1 MRHHSLQSTV
11 TLVRRSHNAIQCKNG
26 HCRRFEQRSEIHP
39 NFLVPLCVSSCSLF
53 LFLPFVVVA
62 CVSFF
67 VVCFV
72 VEKRCHPK
80 AANTTPPQH
89 GHTHADSTH
98 WTASAREGA
107 RGGGD
112 LRWNTRRVC
121 GCVCVCVW
129 FARCVLGWVCVV
141 SVWIGHMYNTSTQ
154 LQTVAR
160 CLRRPTTTET
170 DNTDNKRG
178 GTKTQ
183 RGETKDAY

>member
-1 MRHHSLQSTV
+1 MRH
-11 TLVRRSHNAIQCKNG
+11 SHNAIQCKNG

-112 LRWNTRRVC
+112 LRWNTRIGC
-121 GCVCVCVW
+121 GCVCVCVCMVC
-129 FARCVLGWVCVV
+129 ALCVGLDCVV
-141 SVWIGHMYNTSTQ
+141 SVLIGSHVQYIY
-154 LQTVAR
+154 TVADSGQM
-160 CLRRPTTTET
+160 PET
-170 DNTDNKRG
+170 PNNNGNGQHR
-178 GTKTQ
+178 
-183 RGETKDAY
+183 